1 MVIRA
6 MLLLYDSAT
15 ISITEFIRSL
25 LIELFKWVCS
35 TTFGVRE
42 RVATFPAA
50 PRSLDS
56 PMEGNVHDDNKDELS
71 GFALLI

>member
-1 MVIRA
+1 MPSW
-6 MLLLYDSAT
+6 LLELCYYYT
-15 ISITEFIRSL
+15 IVQPSGLL

-35 TTFGVRE
+35 TPFGVRE

-56 PMEGNVHDDNKDELS
+56 PMEGNVHDDDNTIKMS
-71 GFALLI
+71 